1 MTDNQKSKIKN
12 LKSKIGGVMD
22 FNLPEELQM
31 LKDTVRKFVDKEL
44 IPIEMHT
51 IENMELKPDIRER
64 LEKKTKEMGLWMF
77 DVPEEY
83 GGGGLGSLAQVL
95 VWEELSRTVAL
106 PSRGQGIFGPEV
118 RPILYA
124 LNPEQKKRFMDPVL
138 RGEKKLCFMQTEP
151 DAGSDPASMK
161 TRAVRQ
167 GDYYIING
175 TKRFI
180 TGAGDADIGQ
190 LMAVT
195 DPAKGAH
202 GGISCF
208 MVDMKTPGLTLVT
221 RYKTM
226 MGEEPWHITF
236 DDMKVPAENLVGKE
250 GEGFKLAQK
259 WLGIGRLKHG
269 ARALGVAER
278 CIEMGA
284 SYSKQRVTF
293 GKPLSERQGITFK
306 LADSY
311 VELHAARLMVY
322 QAAWK
327 NDQKQDIRNEAY
339 MAKLFADEMSFRVV
353 DRVLQ
358 IHGGIGLTLDLPL
371 AKWFVDQRSRM
382 ITEGASE
389 VMRMVIAREVL
400 KKYN

>member
-1 MTDNQKSKIKN
+1 
-12 LKSKIGGVMD
+12 MD
-22 FNLPEELQM
+22 FDLPEELQM

-64 LEKKTKEMGLWMF
+64 LEKKTQDMGLWMF

-124 LNPEQKKRFMDPVL
+124 LNPDQKKRFMDPVL

-167 GDYYIING
+167 GDHYIING

-327 NDQKQDIRNEAY
+327 NDQKKDIRNEAY

>member
-1 MTDNQKSKIKN
+1 
-12 LKSKIGGVMD
+12 MD

-51 IENMELKPDIRER
+51 LENMELKSDIRER

-95 VWEELSRTVAL
+95 VWEELARTVAL

-167 GDYYIING
+167 GDHYVING

-284 SYSKQRVTF
+284 SYSKQRITF

-327 NDQKQDIRNEAY
+327 NDQQQDIRNEAY

-400 KKYN
+400 RKYN

>member
-1 MTDNQKSKIKN
+1 
-12 LKSKIGGVMD
+12 
-22 FNLPEELQM
+22 
-31 LKDTVRKFVDKEL
+31 
-44 IPIEMHT
+44 
-51 IENMELKPDIRER
+51 
-64 LEKKTKEMGLWMF
+64 
-77 DVPEEY
+77 
-83 GGGGLGSLAQVL
+83 
-95 VWEELSRTVAL
+95 
-106 PSRGQGIFGPEV
+106 
-118 RPILYA
+118 
-124 LNPEQKKRFMDPVL
+124 LNDEQKKRFLEPIKS
-138 RGEKKLCFMQTEP
+138 GEKKLCFMQTEP

-167 GDYYIING
+167 GDYYIVNG
-175 TKRFI
+175 MKRFI
-180 TGAGDADIGQ
+180 TGAGEADIGQ

-208 MVDMKTPGLTLVT
+208 MVDMKSPGLTLVT
-221 RYKTM
+221 KFKTI
-226 MGEEPWHITF
+226 MGEEPWQIAF
-236 DDMKVPAENLVGKE
+236 DDMKVPVENLVGKE

>member
-1 MTDNQKSKIKN
+1 
-12 LKSKIGGVMD
+12 MD

-51 IENMELKPDIRER
+51 IENMELKPEIRER

-167 GDYYIING
+167 GDYYIVNG

-284 SYSKQRVTF
+284 SYSKQRITF

>member
-1 MTDNQKSKIKN
+1 
-12 LKSKIGGVMD
+12 MD

-167 GDYYIING
+167 DDYYIING

-236 DDMKVPAENLVGKE
+236 DDMKVPAENIVGKE

-284 SYSKQRVTF
+284 SYSKQRITF

>member
-1 MTDNQKSKIKN
+1 
-12 LKSKIGGVMD
+12 MD

-31 LKDTVRKFVDKEL
+31 LKDTVRKFVDREL
-44 IPIEMHT
+44 IPIEMQT
-51 IENMELKPDIRER
+51 QENNELKPEVRER
-64 LEKKTKEMGLWMF
+64 LEKKTREMGLWMF

-95 VWEELSRTVAL
+95 VWEEMSRTCAL
-106 PSRGQGIFGPEV
+106 PSRGQGIFGPEI

-124 LNPEQKKRFMDPVL
+124 LNDEQKKRFFDPIL

-151 DAGSDPASMK
+151 DAGSDPGSMK

-167 GDYYIING
+167 ADHYVVNG
-175 TKRFI
+175 SKRFI
-180 TGAGDADIGQ
+180 TGAGRADFGQ

-195 DPAKGAH
+195 DPAKGSH

-208 MVDMKTPGLTLVT
+208 MVDMKSPGITLVT

-226 MGEEPWHITF
+226 MGEEPWEIAF
-236 DDMKVPAENLVGKE
+236 DDVKVPVDNLVGKE

-278 CIEMGA
+278 CIEMGS
-284 SYSKQRVTF
+284 SYAKQRVTF
-293 GKPLSERQGITFK
+293 GKPLSERQATQWK
-306 LADSY
+306 LADSF

-322 QAAWK
+322 QAAWR
-327 NDQKQDIRNEAY
+327 NDQKEDIRTEAY

-389 VMRMVIAREVL
+389 VMRMVIARHVL
-400 KKYN
+400 KTYK

>member
-1 MTDNQKSKIKN
+1 
-12 LKSKIGGVMD
+12 MD
-22 FNLPEELQM
+22 FDLPEELQM

-64 LEKKTKEMGLWMF
+64 LEKKTKDMGLWMF

-106 PSRGQGIFGPEV
+106 PSRGPGIFGPEV

-124 LNPEQKKRFMDPVL
+124 LNPDQKKRFMDPVL

-167 GDYYIING
+167 GDHYIING

-284 SYSKQRVTF
+284 SYSKQRITF

-327 NDQKQDIRNEAY
+327 NDQKKDIRNEAY

>member
-1 MTDNQKSKIKN
+1 
-12 LKSKIGGVMD
+12 MD

-167 GDYYIING
+167 GDHYVING

-293 GKPLSERQGITFK
+293 GRPLSERQGITFK

>member
-1 MTDNQKSKIKN
+1 M
-12 LKSKIGGVMD
+12 MD

-31 LKDTVRKFVDKEL
+31 LKDTVRKFVDREL
-44 IPIEMHT
+44 IPIEMHS
-51 IENMELKPDIRER
+51 IENMELKNDVRER

-95 VWEELSRTVAL
+95 VWEELSRSCAL
-106 PSRGQGIFGPEV
+106 PSRGQGIFGPEL

-124 LNPEQKKRFMDPVL
+124 LNDEQKQRFLDPIL

-151 DAGSDPASMK
+151 DAGSDPGSMK
-161 TRAVRQ
+161 TRAVRH
-167 GDYYIING
+167 GDHYIVNG

-208 MVDMKTPGLTLVT
+208 MIDMKSPGLTLVT
-221 RYKTM
+221 KFKTI
-226 MGEEPWHITF
+226 MGEEPWQIAF
-236 DDMKVPAENLVGKE
+236 DDMKIPAENLVGKE

-269 ARALGVAER
+269 ARALGIAER

-284 SYSKQRVTF
+284 SYSKQRITF

-327 NDQKQDIRNEAY
+327 NDQHQDIRNEAY

-358 IHGGIGLTLDLPL
+358 IHGGVGLTLDLPL

-400 KKYN
+400 RKYN

>member
-1 MTDNQKSKIKN
+1 
-12 LKSKIGGVMD
+12 MD

-31 LKDTVRKFVDKEL
+31 LKDTVRKFVDHEL
-44 IPIEMHT
+44 IPIEMQSQ
-51 IENMELKPDIRER
+51 ENNELKAEVRER

-83 GGGGLGSLAQVL
+83 GGGGLGSLAQVV
-95 VWEELSRTVAL
+95 VWEEMSRTCAL
-106 PSRGQGIFGPEV
+106 PSRGQGIFGPEI

-124 LNPEQKKRFMDPVL
+124 LNDDQKKRFFDPIL

-151 DAGSDPASMK
+151 DAGSDPGSMK

-167 GDYYIING
+167 GDYYVVNG
-175 TKRFI
+175 SKRFI
-180 TGAGDADIGQ
+180 TGAGHADFGQ

-195 DPAKGAH
+195 DPAKGSH

-208 MVDMKTPGLTLVT
+208 MVDMKSPGITLVT
-221 RYKTM
+221 KYRTM
-226 MGEEPWHITF
+226 MGEEPWEIAF
-236 DDMKVPAENLVGKE
+236 DDLKVPVENLVGKE
-250 GEGFKLAQK
+250 GDGFKLAQR

-278 CIEMGA
+278 CIEMGS
-284 SYSKQRVTF
+284 SYAKQRVTF
-293 GKPLSERQGITFK
+293 GKPLSERQAIQWK
-306 LADSY
+306 LADSF

-327 NDQKQDIRNEAY
+327 NDQKEDIRNEAY

-358 IHGGIGLTLDLPL
+358 IHGGVGLTLDLPL

-389 VMRMVIAREVL
+389 VMRMVIARHVL

>member
-1 MTDNQKSKIKN
+1 
-12 LKSKIGGVMD
+12 MD

-31 LKDTVRKFVDKEL
+31 LKDTVRRFVDKEL
-44 IPIEMHT
+44 IPIEMQT
-51 IENMELKPDIRER
+51 QEDNELKREIRER
-64 LEKKTKEMGLWMF
+64 LEKKTKDMGLWMF

-83 GGGGLGSLAQVL
+83 GGGGLGSLAQVI
-95 VWEELSRTVAL
+95 VWEEMSRTCAL
-106 PSRGQGIFGPEV
+106 PSRGQGIFGPEI

-124 LNPEQKKRFMDPVL
+124 LNENQKKRFFEPIL

-161 TRAVRQ
+161 TRAVRE
-167 GDYYIING
+167 GDYYIVNG
-175 TKRFI
+175 SKRFI
-180 TGAGDADIGQ
+180 TGAGHSDFGQ

-208 MVDMKTPGLTLVT
+208 MVDMKSPGITLVT
-221 RYKTM
+221 KYKTI
-226 MGEEPWHITF
+226 MGEEPWEIAF
-236 DDMKVPAENLVGKE
+236 DDLKVPAENLVGKE
-250 GEGFKLAQK
+250 GEGFKLAQR

-278 CIEMGA
+278 CIEMGS
-284 SYSKQRVTF
+284 SYAKQRITF

-306 LADSY
+306 LADSF

-327 NDQKQDIRNEAY
+327 NDQKEDIRNEAY

-389 VMRMVIAREVL
+389 VMRMVIARHVL

>member
-1 MTDNQKSKIKN
+1 
-12 LKSKIGGVMD
+12 MD

-167 GDYYIING
+167 GDHYIING

-180 TGAGDADIGQ
+180 TGAGEADIGQ

-208 MVDMKTPGLTLVT
+208 MVDMKSPGLTLVT

-284 SYSKQRVTF
+284 SYSKQRITF

>member
-1 MTDNQKSKIKN
+1 
-12 LKSKIGGVMD
+12 MD
-22 FNLPEELQM
+22 FRLPEELEM
-31 LKDTVRKFVDKEL
+31 LKNTVRKFVDKEL
-44 IPIEMHT
+44 IPIEMQSQENGELMPT
-51 IENMELKPDIRER
+51 IRLQ
-64 LEKKTKEMGLWMF
+64 LEKKTKDMGLWMF

-83 GGGGLGSLAQVL
+83 GGAGLGSLAQVV
-95 VWEELSRTVAL
+95 VWEEMCRTIAL
-106 PSRGQGIFGPEV
+106 PSRGRGIFGPEI

-124 LNPEQKKRFMDPVL
+124 LNNDQKKRFFYPILND
-138 RGEKKLCFMQTEP
+138 GKELCFMQSEP
-151 DAGSDPASMK
+151 DAGSDPGSMK
-161 TRAVRQ
+161 ARAVRH
-167 GDYYIING
+167 DNNYIVNG

-180 TGAGDADIGQ
+180 TGAEKADFGQ

-195 DPAKGAH
+195 DQAKGSH

-208 MVDMKTPGLTLVT
+208 MVDMKSPGIKITA

-226 MGEEPWHITF
+226 MGEEPCEVVF
-236 DDMKVPAENLVGKE
+236 DDVKVPVENLVGKE
-250 GEGFKLAQK
+250 GEGFKLGQK

-278 CIEMGA
+278 CIEMGSRYA
-284 SYSKQRVTF
+284 QQRITF

-371 AKWFVDQRSRM
+371 AKWVVDQRIRM
-382 ITEGASE
+382 ITESASE

>member
-1 MTDNQKSKIKN
+1 
-12 LKSKIGGVMD
+12 MD
-22 FNLPEELQM
+22 FDLPEELQM
-31 LKDTVRKFVDKEL
+31 LKETVRKFVDKEL

-64 LEKKTKEMGLWMF
+64 LEKKTKDMGLWMF

-124 LNPEQKKRFMDPVL
+124 LNPDQKKRFMDPVL

-167 GDYYIING
+167 GDHYIING

-284 SYSKQRVTF
+284 SYSKQRITF

-327 NDQKQDIRNEAY
+327 NDQKKDIRNEAY

>member
-1 MTDNQKSKIKN
+1 
-12 LKSKIGGVMD
+12 MD
-22 FNLPEELQM
+22 FDLPEELQM

-64 LEKKTKEMGLWMF
+64 LEKKTKDMGLWMF

-124 LNPEQKKRFMDPVL
+124 LNPDQKKRFMDPVL

-167 GDYYIING
+167 GDHYIING

-327 NDQKQDIRNEAY
+327 NDQKKDIRNEAY

-400 KKYN
+400 KKYQ

>member
-1 MTDNQKSKIKN
+1 
-12 LKSKIGGVMD
+12 
-22 FNLPEELQM
+22 M

-44 IPIEMHT
+44 IPIEMQT
-51 IENMELKPDIRER
+51 QENNELKPEIRER

-77 DVPEEY
+77 DVPEGY
-83 GGGGLGSLAQVL
+83 GGGGLGSLAQVV
-95 VWEELSRTVAL
+95 VWEEMSRTCAL
-106 PSRGQGIFGPEV
+106 PSRGQGIFGPEI

-124 LNPEQKKRFMDPVL
+124 LNDDQKKRFFDPIL

-151 DAGSDPASMK
+151 DAGSDPGSMK

-167 GDYYIING
+167 GDYYVVNG
-175 TKRFI
+175 SKRFI
-180 TGAGDADIGQ
+180 TGAGHADFGQ

-195 DPAKGAH
+195 DLAKGSH

-208 MVDMKTPGLTLVT
+208 MVDMKSPGISLVT
-221 RYKTM
+221 KYKTI
-226 MGEEPWHITF
+226 MGEEPWEIAF
-236 DDMKVPAENLVGKE
+236 DDLKVPVENLVGKE
-250 GEGFKLAQK
+250 GDGFKLAQR

-278 CIEMGA
+278 CIEMGS
-284 SYSKQRVTF
+284 SYAKQRVTF
-293 GKPLSERQGITFK
+293 GKPLSERQAIQWK
-306 LADSY
+306 LADSF

-327 NDQKQDIRNEAY
+327 NDQNQDIRNEAY

-371 AKWFVDQRSRM
+371 SKWFVDQRSRM

-389 VMRMVIAREVL
+389 VMRMVIARHVL

>member
-1 MTDNQKSKIKN
+1 
-12 LKSKIGGVMD
+12 MD

-31 LKDTVRKFVDKEL
+31 LRDTVRKFVDNEL
-44 IPIEMHT
+44 IPIEMQT
-51 IENMELKPDIRER
+51 QENNELKPEVRQR
-64 LEKKTKEMGLWMF
+64 MEKKTKDMGLWMF

-83 GGGGLGSLAQVL
+83 GGAALGSLAQVV
-95 VWEELSRTVAL
+95 VWEQMARTVAL
-106 PSRGQGIFGPEV
+106 PSRGQGIFGPEI

-124 LNPEQKKRFMDPVL
+124 LNDDQKKRFFEPIL
-138 RGEKKLCFMQTEP
+138 RGEKQLCFMQTEP

-175 TKRFI
+175 SKRFI
-180 TGAGDADIGQ
+180 TGAGHADFGQ

-195 DPAKGAH
+195 DPVKRAH

-208 MVDMKTPGLTLVT
+208 MVDMKSPGLKLVT
-221 RYKTM
+221 QYKTM
-226 MGEEPWHITF
+226 MGEEPWEIVF
-236 DDMKVPAENLVGKE
+236 DDLKVPAENLVGKE

-269 ARALGVAER
+269 ARALGIAER
-278 CIEMGA
+278 CMEMGS
-284 SYSKQRVTF
+284 SYAKQRITF

-327 NDQKQDIRNEAY
+327 NDQKEDIRNEAY

-353 DRVLQ
+353 DRVMQ
-358 IHGGIGLTLDLPL
+358 IHGGVGLTLDLPL

>member
-1 MTDNQKSKIKN
+1 
-12 LKSKIGGVMD
+12 
-22 FNLPEELQM
+22 
-31 LKDTVRKFVDKEL
+31 
-44 IPIEMHT
+44 
-51 IENMELKPDIRER
+51 
-64 LEKKTKEMGLWMF
+64 
-77 DVPEEY
+77 
-83 GGGGLGSLAQVL
+83 
-95 VWEELSRTVAL
+95 
-106 PSRGQGIFGPEV
+106 
-118 RPILYA
+118 
-124 LNPEQKKRFMDPVL
+124 
-138 RGEKKLCFMQTEP
+138 MQTEP

-167 GDYYIING
+167 GDHYIVNG

-180 TGAGDADIGQ
+180 TGAEKADLGQ

-195 DPAKGAH
+195 DPAKAAH

-208 MVDMKTPGLTLVT
+208 IVDMKSPGISITAK
-221 RYKTM
+221 YKTI
-226 MGEEPWHITF
+226 MGEEPCEIVL
-236 DDMKVPAENLVGKE
+236 DDVKVPAENLVGKE
-250 GEGFKLAQK
+250 GEGFQLAQK

-284 SYSKQRVTF
+284 RYAKQRVTF

-306 LADSY
+306 LSDSY

-327 NDQKQDIRNEAY
+327 NDEKEDIRTEAY